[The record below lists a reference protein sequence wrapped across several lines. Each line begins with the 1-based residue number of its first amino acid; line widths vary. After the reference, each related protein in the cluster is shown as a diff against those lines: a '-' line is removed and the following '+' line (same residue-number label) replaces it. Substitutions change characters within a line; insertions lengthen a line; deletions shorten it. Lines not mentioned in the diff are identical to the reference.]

1 MSTARASEHD
11 AEHKT
16 SLPTTE
22 YGGAGT
28 GEHVG
33 GVGSL
38 PGPMNEPGDAKLPQ
52 ENTDEERYATAG
64 TAAAVL
70 ASTAYALKDAVLG
83 GGQSAAQTA
92 QQTAQQAA
100 GTVQGTA
107 QQAANTAKQY
117 GE

>member
-1 MSTARASEHD
+1 MTTARASEHD

-38 PGPMNEPGDAKLPQ
+38 PGPMNEPGVAKLPQ

-64 TAAAVL
+64 TAAAAL

-83 GGQSAAQTA
+83 GGQSAA
-92 QQTAQQAA
+92 QTAQQAA